1 MDRKNVVI
9 GCMGVLLLG
18 SIAAGGIVW
27 QTYKERNRELEEEL
41 SRLKEQENYSVV
53 DRMVS
58 KQMEEIAYSQQQLSD
73 ERSKEAIR
81 QKEIAEEMTVR
92 SEMERQNAIRAQ
104 AAAEASA
111 QEARESAEMAEQQKK
126 EAIVQ
131 RSHAEYARQVAD
143 TLNYRSLGRTL
154 GTQSYDNFRAGDRE
168 LGNLLAWASY
178 LYTKEYGGD
187 LYGPAV
193 FPALTQS
200 AGGKTDWNIHNG
212 SISDVDFIPDTDRL
226 LTASLYGEI
235 CQHEL
240 KGGTLNSKRL
250 FTDKQ
255 YRFRDVFAS
264 KTGKGYFVSY
274 TGHLVIVGRDFSTK
288 VVELPGLTR
297 PFKLEPMNDGGQIL
311 IVGERN
317 MALLDTATDRVVG
330 TRQLGF
336 NVTCCSRRDHY
347 PLLIDSKGGM
357 HLVTD
362 LDHVTDEKVPVT
374 GKVTAFASSKTVNLT
389 AYGMSDGT
397 IYLVDA
403 GGKVSKLVGH
413 LSRVSKLKFNGRRLY
428 SSSYDGKLLFWM
440 TSDSQIKPIT
450 LFQSGSWLTCF
461 TFDNQ
466 KEFIWAGGLNGNI
479 SQYLVSLPLIA
490 QRLKSK
496 VNRNLTKEEWDHYVG
511 KGIPYREL
519 LMRNEK

>member
-9 GCMGVLLLG
+9 GCMGILLLA
-18 SIAAGGIVW
+18 SLAAGFLVW
-27 QTYKERNRELEEEL
+27 QTYSNRNKELEEQI
-41 SRLKEQENYSVV
+41 SRLQEQENYSVV

-92 SEMERQNAIRAQ
+92 SETERQNAIRAQ

-111 QEARESAEMAEQQKK
+111 QEALESFQMAEQQRK

-131 RSHAEYARQVAD
+131 RSHAEHARKVAD
-143 TLNYRSLGRTL
+143 TLNYISLGRTL
-154 GTQSYDNFRAGDRE
+154 GTQSYAIYRAGDRE
-168 LGNLLAWASY
+168 LGNLLAYASY
-178 LYTKEYGGD
+178 LYTNEYGGD
-187 LYGPAV
+187 LYGSSV

-212 SISDVDFIPDTDRL
+212 SISDIDFMPNADRL
-226 LTASLYGEI
+226 FSVSLYGEI
-235 CQHEL
+235 CHHEL
-240 KGGTLNSKRL
+240 KGGTLNSRRL
-250 FTDKQ
+250 FSNKQ
-255 YRFRDVFAS
+255 YRFRDAFAS
-264 KTGKGYFVSY
+264 FSGKGYFVSY
-274 TGHLVIVGRDFSTK
+274 TGHLVVVRQDFSTM

-297 PFKLEPMNDGGQIL
+297 PFKVEPNDDGRQIL

-317 MALLDTATDRVVG
+317 MALLDTATDRVVA

-336 NVTCCSRRDHY
+336 NVTCCSRRDNK
-347 PLLIDSKGGM
+347 PLLIDSNGRM
-357 HLVTD
+357 HLVND
-362 LDHVTDEKVPVT
+362 MDHVTDEKVPVT
-374 GKVTAFASSKTVNLT
+374 GKVTSFASNKNANLT

-397 IYLVDA
+397 IFLVDA
-403 GGKVSKLVGH
+403 GGKVNKLVGH
-413 LSRVSKLKFNGRRLY
+413 LSRVTKLKFNGRRLY

-479 SQYLVSLPLIA
+479 SQYLISLPLIA
-490 QRLKSK
+490 QRLKSN

-519 LMRNEK
+519 KVNSEK